1 MNKKR
6 TVKLLSIL
14 ILAFIVFQLVP
25 SILVPAEDFQS
36 HTQNCKVF
44 LSAASFNSD
53 VLYLGK
59 EDHKSSI
66 QKVQIKNTQI
76 YIPQIFIK
84 DINSTNFTFWK
95 MPFDY
100 RSVIRQSIPHYF
112 NGGKYKGNHFAI

>member
-1 MNKKR
+1 MRKKR
-6 TVKLLSIL
+6 AIKLLTFL

-25 SILVPAEDFQS
+25 SALIQVEDLQS

-44 LSAASFNSD
+44 LSASSFNSD
-53 VLYLGK
+53 VLYLGR
-59 EDHKSSI
+59 ENQKSSI

-76 YIPQIFIK
+76 CIPQIFIE
-84 DINSTNFTFWK
+84 DINSTNSTFRK
-95 MPFDY
+95 VSFDY